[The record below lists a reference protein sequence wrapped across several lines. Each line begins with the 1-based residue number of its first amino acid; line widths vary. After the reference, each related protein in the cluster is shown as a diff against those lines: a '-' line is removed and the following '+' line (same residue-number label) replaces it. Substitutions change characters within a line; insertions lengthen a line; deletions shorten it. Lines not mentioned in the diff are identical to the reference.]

1 METTFAASLA
11 LVVAVPEWLRAW
23 RSREWC
29 ARARCARRGQCQ
41 GDHGLP
47 GMYPGSA
54 WSAWIH
60 AAACGAPCRPAAQAQ
75 ALGHIQRCLQLLM
88 GAGRC
93 RRGCGRVERTQTSPR
108 LVGCVFC
115 VSVVW
120 CHCSRTL
127 SKRERERTEHYD
139 ISNSNSIAFCAMCA
153 VLFLFR
159 FFSCPLFLTPSC
171 HPNICRFDMC
181 RRRKSGRCANGTAG
195 RFCFSPPP
203 PLLFLVCSSNPSSI
217 ISANL
222 QRS

>member
-1 METTFAASLA
+1 MRGEKKCSDCQHIADRQQSYNVGPKNLGNIFLRTPCHFLVLKIFGKQCRRRAVNRTLAAN
-11 LVVAVPEWLRAW
+11 W

-60 AAACGAPCRPAAQAQ
+60 AAACGAPCRPAAQ

-127 SKRERERTEHYD
+127 SKRERER
-139 ISNSNSIAFCAMCA
+139 ALC
-153 VLFLFR
+153 
-159 FFSCPLFLTPSC
+159 
-171 HPNICRFDMC
+171 
-181 RRRKSGRCANGTAG
+181 
-195 RFCFSPPP
+195 
-203 PLLFLVCSSNPSSI
+203 
-217 ISANL
+217 
-222 QRS
+222 

>member
-1 METTFAASLA
+1 MRGEKKCSDCQHIADRIGSNLTGPKNLGNIFLRTPCHFLVLKIFQKEKNVGEGEKKNAAQ
-11 LVVAVPEWLRAW
+11 

-60 AAACGAPCRPAAQAQ
+60 AAACGAPCRPAAQ

-127 SKRERERTEHYD
+127 SKRERER
-139 ISNSNSIAFCAMCA
+139 ALC
-153 VLFLFR
+153 
-159 FFSCPLFLTPSC
+159 
-171 HPNICRFDMC
+171 
-181 RRRKSGRCANGTAG
+181 
-195 RFCFSPPP
+195 
-203 PLLFLVCSSNPSSI
+203 
-217 ISANL
+217 
-222 QRS
+222 